1 MSTSNINNSGDGT
14 RPTTDG
20 GVDNIG
26 AAGSFT
32 PGQPDPD
39 TSGPAPKEKM
49 ADLRRLDKAST
60 DEDDSAPFNLKPSA
74 DSVPNTETPDA
85 SGQA

>member
-1 MSTSNINNSGDGT
+1 MSTSNIDHSGDGT

-32 PGQPDPD
+32 PGKADGS
-39 TSGPAPKEKM
+39 SGPAPAEKM
-49 ADLRRLDKAST
+49 AEVRKDKASVKQ
-60 DEDDSAPFNLKPSA
+60 DDSAPLGLSE
-74 DSVPNTETPDA
+74 STHTERNTEKP
-85 SGQA
+85 GH

>member
-1 MSTSNINNSGDGT
+1 MANIHRIGDGT

-32 PGQPDPD
+32 PGQAD
-39 TSGPAPKEKM
+39 TNAPGPKERMTEKK
-49 ADLRRLDKAST
+49 RDKASVKA
-60 DEDDSAPFNLKPSA
+60 DDSAPLDLKASTA
-74 DSVPNTETPDA
+74 TDSNTEPA
-85 SGQA
+85 SSNPGRQSNA